1 MFAWAATMLYAATSR
16 NPFGSDTLPAVIQR
30 VLHTEPD
37 VSALPGGLPCFLGV
51 RLSFSQMSYL
61 A

>member
-1 MFAWAATMLYAATSR
+1 M
-16 NPFGSDTLPAVIQR
+16 
-30 VLHTEPD
+30 EPD
-37 VSALPGGLPCFLGV
+37 VSALPGGLPCFQGV